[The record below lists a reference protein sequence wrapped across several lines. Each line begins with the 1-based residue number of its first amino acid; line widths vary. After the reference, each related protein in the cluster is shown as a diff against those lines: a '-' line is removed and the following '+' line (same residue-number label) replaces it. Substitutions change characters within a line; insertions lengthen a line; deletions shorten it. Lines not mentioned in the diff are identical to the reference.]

1 MNESATYH
9 EVTTMAAHLGVVT
22 RKGQVTL
29 PADIRRALKLQEGD
43 TVAFRIED
51 GEVRVRPAKFTL
63 ADGYQSI
70 PALVPPRTDA
80 EIKEIIRDE
89 RAAHYKE
96 TLR

>member
-1 MNESATYH
+1 MS
-9 EVTTMAAHLGVVT
+9 AHLGVIT

-51 GEVRVRPAKFTL
+51 GEVRVRPAAATL

-70 PALVPPRTDA
+70 PALAVPKTDA
-80 EIKEIIRDE
+80 EIAAIVRDE
-89 RAAHYKE
+89 RAARYGE
-96 TLR
+96 GMR

>member
-1 MNESATYH
+1 MTG
-9 EVTTMAAHLGVVT
+9 HLGIIT

-51 GEVRVRPAKFTL
+51 GEVRVRPAKATL

-70 PALVPPRTDA
+70 PALAQPMTDA
-80 EIKEIIRDE
+80 EIKEIVRNE
-89 RAAHYKE
+89 RAARYKE
-96 TLR
+96 GLR